1 MFLLLSVLG
10 LVFIDVVLLLDTDGR
25 CVDEKPCILS
35 GDDDTRV
42 MMTIAAHDDV
52 DVILCFLNVFMML
65 LYA

>member
-52 DVILCFLNVFMML
+52 DVILCFLDVFMML
-65 LYA
+65 YYA

>member
-1 MFLLLSVLG
+1 MFLLPSVLG